1 MDFLDDINKN
11 DIDTDVDNYT
21 ISELLIILDLD
32 SPDQEQIIQ
41 KTNNY
46 IEKFEAEGND
56 EMAVFFSNVQEKL
69 LQY

>member
-32 SPDQEQIIQ
+32 LC
-41 KTNNY
+41 
-46 IEKFEAEGND
+46 
-56 EMAVFFSNVQEKL
+56 V
-69 LQY
+69 

>member
-56 EMAVFFSNVQEKL
+56 
-69 LQY
+69 